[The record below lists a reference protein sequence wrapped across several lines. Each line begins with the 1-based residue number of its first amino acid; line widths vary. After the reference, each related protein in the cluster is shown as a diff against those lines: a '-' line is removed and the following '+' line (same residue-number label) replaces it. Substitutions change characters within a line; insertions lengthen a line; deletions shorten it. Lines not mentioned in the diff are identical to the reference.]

1 MKQNFFTK
9 YIIPWLKPSSTANA
23 KFRLLSIPYIV
34 IIGTLVLI
42 PVFLIFL
49 YSITIPNNDDVIL
62 FTFQNF
68 VNFFQEPN
76 FLTVLWDSVRISLIT
91 TFITLIIAY
100 PTAYF
105 ISFYKLRTQAL
116 LILALSIPMWMNML
130 LRTIAWKQIL
140 SDGGPIKL
148 VMGWFGLGGIDLV
161 GTEFAVILID
171 ITRTYNSKCDYNSRF
186 GNGWDMNYNMKVRP
200 LAAVDNPETSEIDE
214 SLYDAAIDLG
224 ASNLETFL
232 RVTLPLSIPGIL
244 SGITLVLLPSATT
257 LVVPRYLGEG
267 RYFLI
272 GNLIESKFLKTG
284 QWNSGAAVS
293 IILVIVLLI
302 ILYVTNRLDNLN
314 AQNKEVE

>member
-1 MKQNFFTK
+1 
-9 YIIPWLKPSSTANA
+9 
-23 KFRLLSIPYIV
+23 
-34 IIGTLVLI
+34 
-42 PVFLIFL
+42 
-49 YSITIPNNDDVIL
+49 
-62 FTFQNF
+62 
-68 VNFFQEPN
+68 
-76 FLTVLWDSVRISLIT
+76 
-91 TFITLIIAY
+91 
-100 PTAYF
+100 
-105 ISFYKLRTQAL
+105 
-116 LILALSIPMWMNML
+116 ML

-148 VMGWFGLGGIDLV
+148 VMGWIGLGGIDLV
-161 GTEFAVILID
+161 GTEFAVILGMIY
-171 ITRTYNSKCDYNSRF
+171 IFLPFMVIPIYNSISK
-186 GNGWDMNYNMKVRP
+186 
-200 LAAVDNPETSEIDE
+200 IDE
-214 SLYDAAIDLG
+214 SLYDAAFDLG

-293 IILVIVLLI
+293 IILVLVLLI

>member
-1 MKQNFFTK
+1 MKQNFFQK
-9 YIIPWLKPSSTANA
+9 YLIPWLKPSSTANGQ
-23 KFRLLSIPYIV
+23 FRLLSIPYII

-49 YSITIPNNDDVIL
+49 YAITAPNSDDVIL
-62 FTFQNF
+62 FTLRNF
-68 VNFFQEPN
+68 TSFFQEPN
-76 FLTVLWDSVRISLIT
+76 FLNVLWDSVRISLIT
-91 TFITLIIAY
+91 TFFTLLIAY
-100 PTAYF
+100 PTAYV

-140 SDGGPIKL
+140 SDGGPIML
-148 VMGWFGLGGIDLV
+148 VLGWFGLGGFDLV
-161 GTEFAVILID
+161 GTEFAVILGMIY
-171 ITRTYNSKCDYNSRF
+171 IFLPFMVIPIYNSISK
-186 GNGWDMNYNMKVRP
+186 
-200 LAAVDNPETSEIDE
+200 IDE
-214 SLYDAAIDLG
+214 SLYDAAYDLG
-224 ASNLETFL
+224 ASNFAAFL

-272 GNLIESKFLKTG
+272 GNLIESKFLKTA

-293 IILVIVLLI
+293 IILVFVLLI
-302 ILYVTNRLDNLN
+302 ILYVTNRLDTIN
-314 AQNKEVE
+314 AQNKEVD

>member
-9 YIIPWLKPSSTANA
+9 YIIPWLKPSSTANS

-49 YSITIPNNDDVIL
+49 YAVTIPNNDDVIL

-100 PTAYF
+100 PTAYV

-148 VMGWFGLGGIDLV
+148 VMGWIGLGGIDLV
-161 GTEFAVILID
+161 GTEFAVILGMIY
-171 ITRTYNSKCDYNSRF
+171 IFLPFMVIPIYNSISK
-186 GNGWDMNYNMKVRP
+186 
-200 LAAVDNPETSEIDE
+200 IDE
-214 SLYDAAIDLG
+214 SLYDAAFDLG